1 MFIVLCWGELI
12 RKGGTF
18 SVIFLAK
25 EIIWLSIHPTL
36 VDNNT
41 ADTKFTFHLT
51 EASNYYYYVEK
62 GTKTGLW

>member
-1 MFIVLCWGELI
+1 M
-12 RKGGTF
+12 
-18 SVIFLAK
+18 IFLAK